1 MDRHSK
7 RALVLS
13 GGGARA
19 AYQVG
24 ALKALAQLLP
34 AGQANPFPII
44 CGTSAGAV
52 NAAVLAA
59 HPGSFHDAVADLE
72 RLWRGLVPADIYK
85 HGWLEVSRSGL
96 RIVGSLLNRGVAPGR
111 PLSLLDNSPLR
122 RLIENNIRFQQIDT
136 NLRRGSLDAIC
147 VTAMSYSSG
156 ESVCFFQAS
165 PEMQAWRRP
174 RRVGRK
180 TLLNSDHILAS
191 SAIPTLFPAT
201 KLEHD
206 YFGDGALRQ
215 LSPLSPAIHLG
226 ARQLFIIGVSDNRA
240 RKARARRQRPEPRQ
254 SPSIAQ
260 IVGHLLNS
268 AFVDSLEEDIE
279 RLERTNR
286 LLEVL
291 PPESLNPQ
299 DNTLRPI
306 DNVVV
311 SPSEPLDEISA
322 SHIGDLPPSVRA
334 LLGSTGATTGGGATS
349 ASYLLFTPQFIGDLI
364 ALGQRDTLWSADHV
378 RRLFSIDA

>member
-1 MDRHSK
+1 MSSLAK

-34 AGQANPFPII
+34 VSTPHPFPII

-59 HPGSFHDAVADLE
+59 HPGTFHDAVADLE
-72 RLWRGLVPADIYK
+72 RLWSGLTPGDIYK
-85 HGWLEVSRSGL
+85 HGWLEVAGSSL
-96 RIVGSLLNRGVAPGR
+96 RIVLSLLNRGVGVGR
-111 PLSLLDNSPLR
+111 PLSLLDNGPLR
-122 RLIENNIRFQQIDT
+122 SLIEENIRFQQIDS
-136 NLRRGSLDAIC
+136 NLRRGSLEAVC

-156 ESVCFFQAS
+156 ESVSFFQAS
-165 PEMQAWRRP
+165 PGTPPWRRP
-174 RRVGRK
+174 RRVGRR
-180 TLLNSDHILAS
+180 TLLNRDHVLAS

-215 LSPLSPAIHLG
+215 LSPLSSAIHLG
-226 ARQLFIIGVSDNRA
+226 AEQLFIIGVSDNRA
-240 RKARARRQRPEPRQ
+240 RKARRQEKTRTRKT
-254 SPSIAQ
+254 SPSLAQ

-268 AFVDSLEEDIE
+268 AFVDSLEEDIA
-279 RLERTNR
+279 RMERTNR
-286 LLEVL
+286 LLASV
-291 PPESLNPQ
+291 PPGSLR
-299 DNTLRPI
+299 DRDSAMRTI

-311 SPSEPLDEISA
+311 TPSEPLDEISA
-322 SHIGDLPPSVRA
+322 DHIHDLPRSVRT

-364 ALGQRDTLWSADHV
+364 ALGLRDTLWCAGEIE
-378 RRLFSIDA
+378 RLFASPS